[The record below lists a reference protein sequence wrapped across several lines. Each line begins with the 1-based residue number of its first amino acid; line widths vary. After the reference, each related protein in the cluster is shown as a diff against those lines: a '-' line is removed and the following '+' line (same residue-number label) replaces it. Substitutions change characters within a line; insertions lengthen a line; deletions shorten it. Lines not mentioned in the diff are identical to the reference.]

1 MDLSNNPIPQ
11 DPNKQQP
18 TTPPAN
24 YNNSRPLNPVGGAA
38 SVIGVLVFLGIM
50 GFNLFINSS
59 QRKELNDIQNIVKS
73 VDQNTM
79 SLTSEVKPET
89 DIGKIMQDYFKDI
102 ETLTTE
108 HGKKLEKITEFSL
121 EDPTIYKDILRLEL
135 AKESIQQTADADKF
149 LFNGMKDIMAK
160 YNKKFKDLFNQPA
173 YIARQEDLRS
183 ITDELDQLGKDTD
196 KLNDLEDIMIKD
208 SLFFLNYVT
217 DNNSKISVEN
227 DEVIIDD
234 ETVLTQ
240 YNSLL
245 DKMVA
250 SAENFL
256 KVQDSIVNEYS
267 TAFDEVS
274 TY

>member
-1 MDLSNNPIPQ
+1 
-11 DPNKQQP
+11 
-18 TTPPAN
+18 
-24 YNNSRPLNPVGGAA
+24 
-38 SVIGVLVFLGIM
+38 
-50 GFNLFINSS
+50 
-59 QRKELNDIQNIVKS
+59 LNDIQNIVKS

-121 EDPTIYKDILRLEL
+121 EDPTIYKDVLRLEL

-149 LFNGMKDIMAK
+149 LFTGMKDIMAK

>member
-1 MDLSNNPIPQ
+1 
-11 DPNKQQP
+11 
-18 TTPPAN
+18 
-24 YNNSRPLNPVGGAA
+24 
-38 SVIGVLVFLGIM
+38 
-50 GFNLFINSS
+50 
-59 QRKELNDIQNIVKS
+59 
-73 VDQNTM
+73 
-79 SLTSEVKPET
+79 
-89 DIGKIMQDYFKDI
+89 
-102 ETLTTE
+102 
-108 HGKKLEKITEFSL
+108 
-121 EDPTIYKDILRLEL
+121 
-135 AKESIQQTADADKF
+135 
-149 LFNGMKDIMAK
+149 MAK